1 MTFDVF
7 LSRQAKK
14 SLDSLDEVNRERI
27 KEKLRALRANP
38 FSIPYRKIKGR
49 DNTYRIRV
57 GDFRVIYS
65 VRGNEIRV
73 LKIDRRERVYDRL

>member
-1 MTFDVF
+1 MFEIF

-14 SLDSLDEVNRERI
+14 FLESLDEESRVRI
-27 KEKLRALRANP
+27 KEKLMTLKENP

-49 DNTYRIRV
+49 NSTYRIRI

-65 VRGNEIRV
+65 VRESEIRI
-73 LKIDRRERVYDRL
+73 LKIDRRERIYDRL